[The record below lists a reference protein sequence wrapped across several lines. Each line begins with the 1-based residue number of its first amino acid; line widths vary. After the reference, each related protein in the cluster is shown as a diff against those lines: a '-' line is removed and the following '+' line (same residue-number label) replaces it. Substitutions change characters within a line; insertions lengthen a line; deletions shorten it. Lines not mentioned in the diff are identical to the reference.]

1 MEIKCTAKE
10 LKELIENKE
19 VTPVALSTGVT
30 IKNRKTI
37 LHDFRN
43 LKLLSYVRDD
53 YNI

>member
-37 LHDFRN
+37 LHDQ
-43 LKLLSYVRDD
+43 LKNQLFGQQ
-53 YNI
+53 I